1 MLLRSLGITAAAI
14 LSAFCVDAKYTSSG
28 PNVFYYWGQNSA
40 GGSNTQ
46 GSLASYCQSG
56 QVDAVLVSFLHVFNV
71 GGLPSINLS
80 SACEA
85 TFPGTTLLTCPAIGN
100 DIKTCQGL
108 GVKVI
113 LSLGGA
119 AGSYSL
125 SGDAQAATFTQ
136 TLWDLFGGGTSNTRP
151 FGDSVI
157 DGVDLDIEGGPSTGY
172 ASFVSKVRAKF
183 APAKPDFLV
192 GAAPQCPF
200 PDVILGSVIDAVGF
214 DYINV
219 QFYNNYCS
227 AAGNSFNFNTWANW
241 ATTVSPNKNVKIM
254 LTLPGAPTAAGS
266 GYVPITTIQSIVP
279 TLASSYPGVYG
290 GVAIWDASQAWNN
303 GNFASALY
311 SLVKSGS
318 GGTNPTTT
326 STKTATTTIGTTTTS
341 IIPTTSVSPTKSTTV
356 VSSTTSTAPT
366 STATTGSCV
375 KAGQSCSTS
384 GQYVCTAN
392 GAYATCDHGAW
403 SVTGC
408 PSGTVCIP
416 TADGSSIYCGYAT
429 GSGSTCPALNAR
441 ALFRD
446 ILNKGGAIPKPYKVS
461 QVAAQLSVVTS
472 TASEFEALINAHR
485 TVASPFGQQVT
496 ITFTAPQ
503 NIKVNS
509 VTDGTVRQ
517 VGTSVRITYSNPKN
531 ESMALVTK
539 FSGTVTSGIFVAPNP
554 ASLRFK

>member
-1 MLLRSLGITAAAI
+1 M
-14 LSAFCVDAKYTSSG
+14 
-28 PNVFYYWGQNSA
+28 
-40 GGSNTQ
+40 
-46 GSLASYCQSG
+46 
-56 QVDAVLVSFLHVFNV
+56 
-71 GGLPSINLS
+71 
-80 SACEA
+80 
-85 TFPGTTLLTCPAIGN
+85 
-100 DIKTCQGL
+100 
-108 GVKVI
+108 
-113 LSLGGA
+113 
-119 AGSYSL
+119 
-125 SGDAQAATFTQ
+125 
-136 TLWDLFGGGTSNTRP
+136 FGGGTSNTRP

-326 STKTATTTIGTTTTS
+326 TTTIGTITTS
-341 IIPTTSVSPTKSTTV
+341 IIPTTSVSATKTTTI

-366 STATTGSCV
+366 STATAGSCV

-403 SVTGC
+403 TVTGC

-472 TASEFEALINAHR
+472 TASDFEALINAHR

-517 VGTSVRITYSNPKN
+517 VGTGVRITYTNPKN

-539 FSGTVTSGIFVAPNP
+539 FSGIVTSGIFVAPNP